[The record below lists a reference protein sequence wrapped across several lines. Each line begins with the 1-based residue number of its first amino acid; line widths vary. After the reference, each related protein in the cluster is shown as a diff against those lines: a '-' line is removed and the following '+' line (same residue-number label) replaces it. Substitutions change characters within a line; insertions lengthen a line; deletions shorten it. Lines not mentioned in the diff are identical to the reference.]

1 MNNFKLA
8 ASVAIISTSVQ
19 SYDLDK
25 YSNYAKKQEVLP
37 NASTDYSKIAID
49 LDGVMNTYYM
59 AANFT
64 RTEG

>member
-1 MNNFKLA
+1 MINFKLA
-8 ASVAIISTSVQ
+8 VSSAIIGTSVQ

-25 YSNYAKKQEVLP
+25 YSSYAKKQEDLP
-37 NASTDYSKIAID
+37 NESTDYSKIAID